1 MLSSSSGSRSLR
13 GRPSCLLLSAAAA
26 GAETGSPET
35 PQSSAAVAVEPQAS
49 AEASAAPVA
58 AQSAPVSAV
67 SAAATVG
74 PAAQSFAFDSTAAST
89 VAACSVLNSA
99 LPSSPPQ
106 P

>member
-1 MLSSSSGSRSLR
+1 MLSSSSGSLSLR

-35 PQSSAAVAVEPQAS
+35 PQSSAAVAVEPQGS

-58 AQSAPVSAV
+58 AQSAPV